1 MNGESD
7 AIVKLIFFV
16 FQTLLSIFLGIIDLG
31 RFRDNFR
38 GVFLGFLSG
47 MKGFK
52 KISRNAWLSGKTILL
67 KIVKVIAKRGSA
79 RDDPWKVVIAM
90 IVGGLSY

>member
-1 MNGESD
+1 MLKLFFEILICPNGHTMNGESD

-52 KISRNAWLSGKTILL
+52 KISRNA
-67 KIVKVIAKRGSA
+67 
-79 RDDPWKVVIAM
+79 
-90 IVGGLSY
+90 